1 MTIRNY
7 LGELR
12 FLFSYYPDVAPM
24 DFDSEMVLQ
33 YLLYVTKTLGC
44 GRSKCCMA
52 AQSISFFFRHVL
64 KKPYVIPTLI
74 YPRRVQ
80 TLPAVMSAEEIL
92 KVIES
97 VDNIKHRVMLM
108 LLYSTGIRLSE
119 LSFLRITDI
128 DSKSM
133 RVNVKLGKGAKDRYT
148 ILSGQVLLELR
159 AYSRAVQADRISL

>member
-33 YLLYVTKTLGC
+33 YLLYVTQTLGC

-52 AQSISFFFRHVL
+52 AQSIAFFFRHVL

-80 TLPAVMSAEEIL
+80 TLPAGSSAYQLLI
-92 KVIES
+92 VIES
-97 VDNIKHRVMLM
+97 VDNIKHQ
-108 LLYSTGIRLSE
+108 SE
-119 LSFLRITDI
+119 
-128 DSKSM
+128 
-133 RVNVKLGKGAKDRYT
+133 
-148 ILSGQVLLELR
+148 
-159 AYSRAVQADRISL
+159 